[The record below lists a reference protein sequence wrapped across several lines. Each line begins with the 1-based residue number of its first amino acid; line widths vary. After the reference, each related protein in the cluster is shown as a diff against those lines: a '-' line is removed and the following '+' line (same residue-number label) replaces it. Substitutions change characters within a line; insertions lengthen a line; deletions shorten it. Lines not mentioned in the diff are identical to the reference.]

1 MSKENR
7 YARQQ
12 TSNIKCRI
20 LSEGL
25 YQYEAEGLCHEVVNI
40 TIEQDFRDKNSV
52 KLKKGDWYRLNGD
65 ITITDDEVDI
75 KISSYNEIEHIGEK
89 VNDWL
94 GQINKMSLEKNPGGP
109 VPKPHTRAGG
119 EVKMFRTMSHN
130 MASADLST
138 QKLRDV
144 NQVSTEQDITGFA
157 TGGNKDVNNFRKNI
171 RNGYLPNPE
180 ALTYEGLFYDYE
192 FNISGKQKD
201 SLFYPV
207 YEYSHFTN
215 PINKTSEHYLAV
227 GLESSIDSFNRP
239 PLDLM
244 ISVDVSGSMNS
255 EMDNYYYDQQN
266 RERSSDTENTK
277 IESTIKVIKEILDG
291 LNDEDRVGVVL
302 YNDGSMI
309 SKPLRK
315 TSQTDINSIK
325 EEISNIRADGGTD
338 ISAGFEAAVEEFVN
352 FSDIDTEGSERES
365 RIMFLT
371 DAMPNSGET
380 DRSELV
386 NMIEEARTQHKIHTT
401 FIGIGIDANPDLIK
415 SLSTIKGSNSYF
427 VDNTEEFIE
436 KVGEE
441 FTLMTVPLVFNL
453 RLNLEGENYNIKDV
467 FGNPNDLDED
477 ENSIMNVKTLFPS
490 TGENGTKGGVILVQL
505 EDINENSDIR
515 ISATWEDRYG
525 NENSDVRTV
534 NIKSTNENYFDSKSI
549 EKAVI
554 LKTYVNILKDWTKEH
569 REDIRSDQ
577 WEQKSI
583 KSTVTEEYK
592 DDIEILKDL
601 ITQRIENENMDE
613 LIKEKELVDTILN
626 N

>member
-65 ITITDDEVDI
+65 ITITDNKVDI
-75 KISSYNEIEHIGEK
+75 KINSSNEIEHIGEK

-109 VPKPHTRAGG
+109 VPKTHNRVGG
-119 EVKMFRTMSHN
+119 EVKKFRTMSHN

-171 RNGYLPNPE
+171 RNGYLPHPE

-227 GLESSIDSFNRP
+227 GLESSINSFNRP

-266 RERSSDTENTK
+266 REISSDTENTK

-291 LNDEDRVGVVL
+291 LNNEDRVGIVL

-386 NMIEEARTQHKIHTT
+386 NMIEEARKQHKIHTT

-436 KVGEE
+436 RVGEE